1 MITRWRPL
9 GICLAVALGVG
20 VISGCPGAAKVGP
33 KVFRQAKKVGKAT
46 KFLDD
51 VAKPRSAPNR
61 PITRPSSSDRP
72 KYPPF
77 KFRRRY
83 QHEEDE
89 E

>member
-9 GICLAVALGVG
+9 GICLAVALGVS
-20 VISGCPGAAKVGP
+20 VISGCPHAPKLYRGARNA
-33 KVFRQAKKVGKAT
+33 GKAT

-51 VAKPRSAPNR
+51 VAKPRSAPKR

-72 KYPPF
+72 KYPPVR
-77 KFRRRY
+77 FRRRY